1 MEVSISDP
9 KLKILWCL
17 TQTVGYFCEKRR
29 KQAVPFF
36 WVEIYIVKF
45 VDVQQDCIFPPHLV
59 GGSNSNPLSN
69 GPPRLFPGE
78 TWGKT
83 GRISC
88 KSLCIRRR
96 MWTMKSWISSVFIE
110 DEKALGRDGEFSN
123 ETSFFLLG
131 DVPALFLCRRTDAW

>member
-45 VDVQQDCIFPPHLV
+45 VDVQQDIPCPTAPLAYFPAKPEEKLEEFHA
-59 GGSNSNPLSN
+59 NPFVS
-69 GPPRLFPGE
+69 G
-78 TWGKT
+78 
-83 GRISC
+83 
-88 KSLCIRRR
+88 
-96 MWTMKSWISSVFIE
+96 
-110 DEKALGRDGEFSN
+110 DE
-123 ETSFFLLG
+123 
-131 DVPALFLCRRTDAW
+131 C